1 MKDIKR
7 GNLYYANLNPVIG
20 SEQGGIR
27 PVVILQNNKGNK
39 ESTTVI
45 VAPLTTKSEY
55 IKRMPTHIR
64 IPAFEKLKQES
75 IVMLEQIRVIDKL
88 RLKNYLGSLSKVQ
101 MDAINKA
108 LLIELDLVEKNK
120 YFNNPLHSVK

>member
-1 MKDIKR
+1 MNDIKR
-7 GNLYYANLNPVIG
+7 GNLYYANLNPVVG
-20 SEQGGIR
+20 SEQGGVR
-27 PVVILQNNKGNK
+27 PVVILQNNKGNQ

-55 IKRMPTHIR
+55 INRLPTHIR

-88 RLKNYLGSLSKVQ
+88 RLKNYLGRLSKVQ
-101 MDAINKA
+101 MDEINKA

>member
-1 MKDIKR
+1 MIKVKR

-20 SEQGGIR
+20 SEQGGTR
-27 PVVILQNNKGNK
+27 PVVILQNNIGNK

-75 IVMLEQIRVIDKL
+75 IVMLEQIRVIDKI
-88 RLKNYLGSLSKVQ
+88 RLKTYLGKLNNKQ
-101 MDAINKA
+101 MSEINNA
-108 LLIELDLVEKNK
+108 LLIELHLNKKNK
-120 YFNNPLHSVK
+120 YFKNTLHSVK

>member
-1 MKDIKR
+1 MNDIKR
-7 GNLYYANLNPVIG
+7 GNLYYANLNPVVG
-20 SEQGGIR
+20 SEQGGVR
-27 PVVILQNNKGNK
+27 PVVILQNNIGNK

-75 IVMLEQIRVIDKL
+75 IVMLEQIRVIDKI
-88 RLKNYLGSLSKVQ
+88 RLKTYLGKLNNKQ
-101 MDAINKA
+101 MSEINNA
-108 LLIELDLVEKNK
+108 LLIELDLNKKNK
-120 YFNNPLHSVK
+120 YFKNTLHSVK